1 MVTVAYAGGLG
12 NVLFQIAA
20 AVVYSIHLERTLVL
34 NEHPSLPNL
43 KKYCAKFLASG
54 VKELSELT
62 IETKYK
68 NSEIAK
74 FEHIRR
80 DFAEDSVLKLTG
92 FFQDYAAFEPFKKYF
107 LTVAGIPT
115 IRMNVLNK
123 IIGDGGAAF
132 RERGLF
138 SHLQHLCA
146 GTNESERDGEVTISL
161 HIRRGDYETQSCYF
175 LLINEYYYKLALLHI
190 VRSVLGQNSKAILKV
205 LCFYE
210 RKSSSSAKKI
220 VDALANDEELSQYPI
235 EYHHFNDIART
246 PKRGVSAAESAA
258 ESAGGQG
265 LTAQAVEDSSS
276 QVNVKIADADVTDVE
291 ELAIMSHCSHHI
303 IANSTFSW
311 WGAYFNPD
319 VDKIVCYP
327 NEYYNHQ
334 LYYLSTVG
342 LNVKQWTSIPAWNP
356 DERKCGCF

>member
-1 MVTVAYAGGLG
+1 MSGSHSPNSNAHMVTVAYAGGLG

-20 AVVYSIHLERTLVL
+20 AVVYSIQLERKLVL

-43 KKYCAKFLASG
+43 KQYCAEFLAG
-54 VKELSELT
+54 GAKELSELT

-68 NSEIAK
+68 NSDKIAK

-92 FFQDYAAFEPFKKYF
+92 FFQDYVAFEPFKHYF

-138 SHLQHLCA
+138 SHLQYLC
-146 GTNESERDGEVTISL
+146 ESERNDGVTISL

-190 VRSVLGQNSKAILKV
+190 VKSILGQNSKAILKV

-220 VDALANDEELSQYPI
+220 VDAISSDEELSQYPI
-235 EYHHFNDIART
+235 EYHHFNDIA
-246 PKRGVSAAESAA
+246 
-258 ESAGGQG
+258 
-265 LTAQAVEDSSS
+265 
-276 QVNVKIADADVTDVE
+276 DADITDVE

-334 LYYLSTVG
+334 LYYLSTAG

-356 DERKCGCF
+356 AERKCGCF

>member
-1 MVTVAYAGGLG
+1 MSGSHSPNSNAHMVTVAYAGGLG

-20 AVVYSIHLERTLVL
+20 AVVYSIQLERTLVL
-34 NEHPSLPNL
+34 NEHASLPNL
-43 KKYCAKFLASG
+43 KKYCAEFLASG

-74 FEHIRR
+74 FEHIGR
-80 DFAEDSVLKLTG
+80 DFEEDYVLKLTG
-92 FFQDYAAFEPFKKYF
+92 FFQDYSSFEPFKNYF

-146 GTNESERDGEVTISL
+146 ETNESERDGEVTISL

-175 LLINEYYYKLALLHI
+175 LLINEYYYKLALLCI
-190 VRSVLGQNSKAILKV
+190 VKSVIAQNHKAFLKV

-235 EYHHFNDIART
+235 EYHHFNDI
-246 PKRGVSAAESAA
+246 
-258 ESAGGQG
+258 
-265 LTAQAVEDSSS
+265 
-276 QVNVKIADADVTDVE
+276 VKIADADVTDVE
-291 ELAIMSHCSHHI
+291 ELAVMSHCSHHI

-311 WGAYFNPD
+311 WGAYLNPD

-334 LYYLSTVG
+334 LYYLSTAG

-356 DERKCGCF
+356 SERKCGCF